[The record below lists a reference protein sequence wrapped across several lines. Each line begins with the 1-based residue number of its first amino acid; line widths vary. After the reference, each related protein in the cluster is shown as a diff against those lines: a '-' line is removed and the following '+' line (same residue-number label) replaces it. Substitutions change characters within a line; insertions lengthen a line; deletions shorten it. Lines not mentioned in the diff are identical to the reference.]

1 MKIRRH
7 IAVMMYQQLGTMA
20 LGHLDN
26 ETLEAVIDNFNAFRK
41 VAEDFDTLKEELH
54 KRLYVN
60 VADEKKA
67 TFFNLVAKY
76 EAERDMEKREAQW
89 EMMQRN
95 FADLLPIYEKHLS
108 VIVSLANKE
117 VDIEL
122 TEVDEDE
129 FIKGVV
135 KGAKDAPVL
144 EIRAA
149 FAPMFKKAEK
159 KNDDFSE
166 LDELLK

>member
-1 MKIRRH
+1 
-7 IAVMMYQQLGTMA
+7 MMYQQIGTMA
-20 LGHLDN
+20 LGHLN
-26 ETLEAVIDNFNAFRK
+26 EDTLEAVIDNFNAFRK
-41 VAEDFDTLKEELH
+41 VAEDFDTLKEELS
-54 KRLYVN
+54 KRLYAN
-60 VADEKKA
+60 VDESKKS
-67 TFFNLVAKY
+67 TFFNLIAKY
-76 EAERDMEKREAQW
+76 EAERDMERRAEQW
-89 EMMQRN
+89 EMMNRN

-117 VDIEL
+117 VDVEL
-122 TEVDEDE
+122 TEVDEDD

-144 EIRAA
+144 DIRAA

-159 KNDDFSE
+159 KDDDFSE